1 MLGQHAVWCTLQP
14 HAVLTFKAVSAKQP
28 NQFCQ
33 LACSVCC
40 SKYSTTDV
48 KVGDGEVHFVDQKSV
63 LAKLS

>member
-1 MLGQHAVWCTLQP
+1 MWCFLQS
-14 HAVLTFKAVSAKQP
+14 HAVLTLKAVGHKQP

-33 LACSVCC
+33 LACSVYC